1 MALTNSATESKS
13 DASNWYTVVVLLPI
27 LVCSILVVAVVL
39 NRFSFYKRNKR
50 DVVLLIP
57 KLQKELAKSNLQG
70 AQSIALQCGG
80 VIGEVIEEAVRI
92 FSEQRKGFSRSFDI
106 AAALATRKL
115 ESHLTIVGTIGG
127 VAPFLGLFGTVVRI
141 LYTFQDLAVQG
152 NQSAA
157 VAMGIGSAL
166 IATAFGLGVAIVAV
180 IFYNSFQSTVRR
192 FEDDFQLIKLL
203 FLSFVDSEGD
213 TKMESPTSNAY

>member
-1 MALTNSATESKS
+1 MDLLLHSIQL
-13 DASNWYTVVVLLPI
+13 DWPVLLPI
-27 LVCSILVVAVVL
+27 LVCSILTLMVAID
-39 NRFSFYKRNKR
+39 RAMFYKANKR
-50 DVVLLIP
+50 DVIQFIP
-57 KLQKELAKSNLQG
+57 RLQKELAKNNLMG
-70 AQSIALQCGG
+70 AQNLAVQCGG
-80 VIGEVIEEAVRI
+80 IIGEVTEEAVRI
-92 FSEQRKGFSRSFDI
+92 FSEQKKGFSRSFDI

-115 ESHLTIVGTIGG
+115 EHRLTILGTIGG

-141 LYTFQDLAVQG
+141 LYTFQDLASQG

-180 IFYNSFQSTVRR
+180 VCYNTFQSTVRR

-203 FLSFVDSEGD
+203 FLSFADSED
-213 TKMESPTSNAY
+213 DASVQSKSSVVL